1 MNLASYI
8 ETETAAFI
16 IAACLYELVAA
27 APLWWPTFIALRRR
41 PQLPRRLL
49 FVGVVA
55 GLSYGIIFL
64 SYFLLGFPAEIYSL
78 FVAPSL
84 QQMGHSP
91 SKLVV
96 TVAQYVE
103 QYGWFA
109 MPPLLLVLTFALTN
123 KLAKRWHRICDG
135 LHG

>member
-1 MNLASYI
+1 MNLASDI
-8 ETETAAFI
+8 ETDTAALT
-16 IAACLYELVAA
+16 IAVCLYELVAC

-55 GLSYGIIFL
+55 GLSYGTVVPF
-64 SYFLLGFPAEIYSL
+64 YFLLAFPAGIYSL

-84 QQMGHSP
+84 QQMGHSY

-96 TVAQYVE
+96 VVAQHVE
-103 QYGWFA
+103 QYGWLA
-109 MPPLLLVLTFALTN
+109 LPPLLLVLTFELTRQ
-123 KLAKRWHRICDG
+123 LAKRWPRICDG